1 MEKVI
6 YVLLPLLVSAL
17 SVPFIKKVG
26 TWCEI
31 YAIENE
37 RTVHSGIIAR
47 CGGISIYVAFMLGM
61 SLFMHAD
68 KQMNALMIGGSIV
81 FFSGLLDDMINL
93 KPKVKLLFQVIAAC
107 ILIFYGHVQLNVFR
121 LPFGIVIRSEVLINI
136 ISFFWVIGI
145 TNAINLIDG
154 LDGLSS
160 GVCVIALITIAS
172 LAFLDKHYD
181 VMTIALILAGATS
194 GFLLFN
200 FHPAS
205 IFMGDCG
212 ALFLG
217 FIISGISLLGF
228 KSSTFITLGV
238 PLLVLFVPIADTL
251 IAIIRRTLKHKR
263 FDEAD
268 KSHLHHVLMYN
279 LKFGHR
285 NTVLFI
291 YFFTVLLS
299 LNAYVYILNKK
310 IGLIMLF
317 IIGVSVELF
326 LELTGMVSE
335 KYRPLWGMYGMICH
349 KFGWKMI
356 TINQEKEAIVHAVET
371 VREKEEE
378 SKVKYLESRKRNRRG
393 SSRSTK

>member
-1 MEKVI
+1 MEKVVYI
-6 YVLLPLLVSAL
+6 LIPLLISAL
-17 SVPFIKKVG
+17 SVPLVKKVG

-31 YAIENE
+31 YAVENE

-47 CGGISIYVAFMLGM
+47 CGGIAIYVAFMVGM

-81 FFSGLLDDMINL
+81 FFSGLLDDMLNL
-93 KPKVKLLFQVIAAC
+93 KPKVKLLFQVLAAL

-121 LPFGIVIRSEVLINI
+121 LPFGIVIRSEVLISI
-136 ISFFWVIGI
+136 ISFFWIIGI

-251 IAIIRRTLKHKR
+251 IAIVRRTLKHKR

-310 IGLIMLF
+310 IGLVMLF
-317 IIGVSVELF
+317 VIGLSVELF

-335 KYRPLWGMYGMICH
+335 RYRPLWAIYGMLCR

-356 TINQEKEAIVHAVET
+356 TIDQEKAAIVHVAEEVNE
-371 VREKEEE
+371 REHNRVSHNEQ
-378 SKVKYLESRKRNRRG
+378 VRNRKRG
-393 SSRSTK
+393 SSRSSK

>member
-1 MEKVI
+1 MEKVMYI
-6 YVLLPLLVSAL
+6 LLPLLISAC
-17 SVPFIKKVG
+17 SVPLVKKVG

-31 YAIENE
+31 YAVENE
-37 RTVHSGIIAR
+37 RTVHNGIIAR
-47 CGGISIYVAFMLGM
+47 CGGISIYVAFMIGM

-81 FFSGLLDDMINL
+81 FFSGLLDDMFNL
-93 KPKVKLLFQVIAAC
+93 KPKVKLLFQIVAAL

-121 LPFGIVIRSEVLINI
+121 LPFGIVIRSEVLISI
-136 ISFFWVIGI
+136 ISFFWIIGI

-160 GVCVIALITIAS
+160 GVCVIALVTIAS

-181 VMTIALILAGATS
+181 VMTIALILAGSAS

-268 KSHLHHVLMYN
+268 RSHLHHVLMYN

-299 LNAYVYILNKK
+299 LNAYVYILNKGV
-310 IGLIMLF
+310 GLVMLF
-317 IIGVSVELF
+317 IIGLIVELF
-326 LELTGMVSE
+326 LEFTGMVSE
-335 KYRPLWGMYGMICH
+335 KYRPLRGIYGLMCR
-349 KFGWKMI
+349 KFGWKPI
-356 TINQEKEAIVHAVET
+356 TFSHEKEAIANAIT
-371 VREKEEE
+371 FSDK
-378 SKVKYLESRKRNRRG
+378 KVKNKKIRRG

>member
-1 MEKVI
+1 MEKVMYI
-6 YVLLPLLVSAL
+6 LLPLLISAC
-17 SVPFIKKVG
+17 SVPLVKKVG

-31 YAIENE
+31 YAVENE
-37 RTVHSGIIAR
+37 RTVHNGIISR
-47 CGGISIYVAFMLGM
+47 CGGIAIYVAFMIGM

-68 KQMNALMIGGSIV
+68 KQMNALMIGGTIV
-81 FFSGLLDDMINL
+81 FFSGLLDDMVNL
-93 KPKVKLLFQVIAAC
+93 RPKVKLLFQVIAAL

-121 LPFGIVIRSEVLINI
+121 LPFGIVIRSEILINI

-160 GVCVIALITIAS
+160 GVCVIALVTIAS

-181 VMTIALILAGATS
+181 VMTIALILAGSTS

-251 IAIIRRTLKHKR
+251 IAIVRRTLKHKR

-268 KSHLHHVLMYN
+268 RNHLHHVLMYN

-299 LNAYVYILNKK
+299 LNAYVYILNKSV
-310 IGLIMLF
+310 GLVMLF
-317 IIGVSVELF
+317 IIGLIVELF
-326 LELTGMVSE
+326 LEFTGMVSE
-335 KYRPLWGMYGMICH
+335 KYRPLRGLYGVICR
-349 KFGWKMI
+349 KFGWTMI
-356 TINQEKEAIVHAVET
+356 SFSHERDTVVNAIMNHENRNKEK
-371 VREKEEE
+371 K
-378 SKVKYLESRKRNRRG
+378 SKKRG

>member
-1 MEKVI
+1 MEKVVYI
-6 YVLLPLLVSAL
+6 LLPLLISAL
-17 SVPFIKKVG
+17 SVPLVKKVG

-31 YAIENE
+31 YAVENE

-47 CGGISIYVAFMLGM
+47 CGGIAIYVAFMVGM

-81 FFSGLLDDMINL
+81 FFSGLLDDMLNL
-93 KPKVKLLFQVIAAC
+93 KPKVKLLFQVLAAL

-121 LPFGIVIRSEVLINI
+121 LPFGIVIRSEVLISI
-136 ISFFWVIGI
+136 ISFFWIIGI

-251 IAIIRRTLKHKR
+251 IAIVRRTLKHKR

-310 IGLIMLF
+310 VGLIMLF
-317 IIGVSVELF
+317 VIGLSVELF

-335 KYRPLWGMYGMICH
+335 RYRPLWAVYGMVCH

-356 TINQEKEAIVHAVET
+356 TIDQEKAAIVHVAEEVTE
-371 VREKEEE
+371 REHNRIIHNEQ
-378 SKVKYLESRKRNRRG
+378 VRNRKRG
-393 SSRSTK
+393 SSRSGK

>member
-1 MEKVI
+1 MGNM
-6 YVLLPLLVSAL
+6 LLYILVPLMISAL
-17 SVPFIKKVG
+17 SVPLVKKIGV
-26 TWCEI
+26 WCEI

-47 CGGISIYVAFMLGM
+47 CGGIAIYVAFMIGM
-61 SLFMHAD
+61 SLFMNAD
-68 KQMNALMIGGSIV
+68 RQMNALMIGGSII
-81 FFSGLLDDMINL
+81 FFSGLIDDMVNL
-93 KPKVKLLFQVIAAC
+93 RPKVKLLFQVIAALV
-107 ILIFYGHVQLNVFR
+107 LIFYGRVQLNVFH
-121 LPFGIVIRSEVLINI
+121 LPFGIVITSQILIYI
-136 ISFFWVIGI
+136 ISFFWIIGI

-160 GVCVIALITIAS
+160 GVCVIALVSIAS
-172 LAFLDKHYD
+172 IAYYD
-181 VMTIALILAGATS
+181 GHFDVTTIALILAASTL

-251 IAIIRRTLKHKR
+251 IAIIRRTLKHKK
-263 FDEAD
+263 FTEAD
-268 KSHLHHVLMYN
+268 KGHLHHVLMYN

-299 LNAYVYILNKK
+299 LNAYIYIANQTV
-310 IGLIMLF
+310 GLILLF
-317 IIGVSVELF
+317 IMGIIVELF
-326 LELTGMVSE
+326 LEMTGMVSE
-335 KYRPLWGMYGMICH
+335 RYRPLWGIYSIICDKLHIKRIHLSFMDQTH
-349 KFGWKMI
+349 K
-356 TINQEKEAIVHAVET
+356 EK
-371 VREKEEE
+371 
-378 SKVKYLESRKRNRRG
+378 
-393 SSRSTK
+393 